1 MEGGAQEPVAEGA
14 ALVAEGAAAVG
25 ADEAVTEGAAPVAEG
40 AAPVA
45 EGAAG
50 GGANAAVAEG
60 MATAA
65 QGEGAP
71 APTAEPELFNVG
83 QIVVG
88 TAHKYKDDYHG
99 VRAVITRVRSKD
111 YKVELL
117 DGTRKG
123 QVHKY
128 LHCNVR
134 LAEPVPQP
142 ALTTFFAPGA
152 GPAAGAVPAQVTPP
166 MPDPGSE
173 DEGMQAIEDLFQ
185 EI

>member
-1 MEGGAQEPVAEGA
+1 M
-14 ALVAEGAAAVG
+14 
-25 ADEAVTEGAAPVAEG
+25 
-40 AAPVA
+40 A

-60 MATAA
+60 MAIAA

-117 DGTRKG
+117 DGARKG
-123 QVHKY
+123 QFHKY
-128 LHCNVR
+128 VHGNVR
-134 LAEPVPQP
+134 LAEPVPRP
-142 ALTTFFAPGA
+142 AITTFFAPGA
-152 GPAAGAVPAQVTPP
+152 GSMPAPGSDPQVTLPAQVTPP
-166 MPDPGSE
+166 MPAPGSD
-173 DEGMQAIEDLFQ
+173 DEGMRAIDDLFA
-185 EI
+185 EF